1 MNRVLLLG
9 LDGADPALCRRW
21 MDDGVLPNLR
31 ALAAAGALLPLES
44 VTPPATFPAWTT
56 CVTGVNPGRH
66 GVFDFTE
73 MVPGRY
79 AVRFVNGSFRR
90 APAVWDVLSR
100 AGRRV
105 VVAGVP
111 ATWPPEPVNGL
122 MLSGFDSPVATSV
135 DASFV
140 YPRARAAEAAGWR
153 FADFQEGHIGPGWHA
168 EALRRLLRGIEAK
181 ERILLNWARTEPWDF
196 FMAVFG
202 ESDTVS
208 HHFWMFHDPQSPR
221 YPGPN
226 PFSDAI
232 RDVYARLDAAVGR
245 LVDAAGPDTLVMVV
259 SDHGFTGAGTTVVHL
274 NNRLAEMGLLRYL
287 PGGGRDSL
295 LKRLGLSVVPERARG
310 ALFRRLRGVA
320 GGAESRSRFGGLDWA
335 NTRAYSEELG
345 YFPSVRVNLRGRDP
359 QGTVAPED
367 YDTFVAEL
375 CARLREWD
383 VIADAVPRA
392 RLYNGAHVDRAPDV
406 VLSLKAER
414 GYAPVCVR
422 ARSGGAVRTLTEAE
436 YPGGKERGMNGVH
449 RNPGVLAV
457 NRPVVAGGPERPSLL
472 DIAPTVLS
480 ALGVTGPDMEG
491 RPLFAPGPRT
501 ADTPPA
507 DGGDGNA
514 RPYSPEEEAL
524 LEERLRS
531 LGYLE

>member
-1 MNRVLLLG
+1 ML
-9 LDGADPALCRRW
+9 
-21 MDDGVLPNLR
+21 
-31 ALAAAGALLPLES
+31 
-44 VTPPATFPAWTT
+44 
-56 CVTGVNPGRH
+56 
-66 GVFDFTE
+66 
-73 MVPGRY
+73 
-79 AVRFVNGSFRR
+79 FR
-90 APAVWDVLSR
+90 S
-100 AGRRV
+100 
-105 VVAGVP
+105 
-111 ATWPPEPVNGL
+111 
-122 MLSGFDSPVATSV
+122 
-135 DASFV
+135 
-140 YPRARAAEAAGWR
+140 
-153 FADFQEGHIGPGWHA
+153 
-168 EALRRLLRGIEAK
+168 
-181 ERILLNWARTEPWDF
+181 
-196 FMAVFG
+196 
-202 ESDTVS
+202 
-208 HHFWMFHDPQSPR
+208 WMFHDPQSPR
-221 YPGPN
+221 HPGPN

-259 SDHGFTGAGTTVVHL
+259 SDHGFTGAGTKVVHL

-335 NTRAYSEELG
+335 DTRAYSEELG

-422 ARSGGAVRTLTEAE
+422 AREGGAVRTLTEAE

-472 DIAPTVLS
+472 DITPTVLS

-507 DGGDGNA
+507 DGKDGGQ
-514 RPYSPEEEAL
+514 RPFLPEEEAL